1 MFSSIRHS
9 REDRNLQ
16 MIFPSTFE
24 KWVFTV
30 SSRIHW
36 IQWTILVK
44 CKNMGHMHHNFQE
57 NGDLVSPWHDIPLY
71 NTEDRSNQTLNMVV
85 EIPRFTQVR
94 IMSSS
99 LLSTL
104 LYTIKHFW
112 EKEFKRR
119 SNGQAKFEIN
129 REEGLNPIKQDL
141 ESGKPRCYS
150 ENVKLQHI
158 KAKWRFPQMTQPF
171 FSLSTFWIFPS
182 HLKFQDHC
190 WKVPSKHFPN
200 ARAPLQLW
208 SSATDLGESLP
219 HRFLDWPA
227 WRQGCYIA
235 MWGFL
240 EGSFAR

>member
-1 MFSSIRHS
+1 
-9 REDRNLQ
+9 
-16 MIFPSTFE
+16 
-24 KWVFTV
+24 
-30 SSRIHW
+30 
-36 IQWTILVK
+36 
-44 CKNMGHMHHNFQE
+44 MGHLHHNFQE

-158 KAKWRFPQMTQPF
+158 KAKWRFP
-171 FSLSTFWIFPS
+171 
-182 HLKFQDHC
+182 
-190 WKVPSKHFPN
+190 
-200 ARAPLQLW
+200 
-208 SSATDLGESLP
+208 
-219 HRFLDWPA
+219 
-227 WRQGCYIA
+227 
-235 MWGFL
+235 
-240 EGSFAR
+240 